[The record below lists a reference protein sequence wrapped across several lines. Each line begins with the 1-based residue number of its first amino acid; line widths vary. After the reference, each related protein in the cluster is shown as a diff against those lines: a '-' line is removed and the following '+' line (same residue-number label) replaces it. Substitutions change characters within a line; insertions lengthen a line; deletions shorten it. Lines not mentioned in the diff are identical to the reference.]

1 MLIDPETEA
10 LRPGEPAAS
19 PTSDNGA
26 LPPAADDEE
35 YTILVPTTDLSTA
48 GRLIQVAAA
57 LMPVHEG
64 EARGRVLPL
73 GVVEIPEEIGLSAG
87 TVPARMHRQKLGRL
101 RRINKSPQIELRTV
115 VRVHRQVWQG
125 IVEAAREENANL
137 ILLGW
142 SGRVDADSVL
152 GTTIDE
158 AVRNAPCDIAVA
170 KGVSLHA
177 AKRILVPIRGGPH
190 AALAFKLA
198 TGLADRVDGIVTA
211 LRVERPEGNACDDE
225 GTIANRERDREEL
238 EAILATAP
246 RPDRIREV
254 VVEATDVVEAILRQA
269 ETHQVVVM
277 GAAAGPQDPDQLFGP
292 IAEEIAKRLDKGL
305 VVVKTRL
312 PGTATHEEWTQ
323 LYGRA
328 APVSGP
334 PDISQ
339 IVDKWFAENTYDS
352 REFENIE
359 ELVRLKRQQ
368 GVTISLGLPTLNE
381 GETIGPIVKSILHEL
396 VERHALL
403 DEVVLIDSQSTDR
416 TREICQELGIPVY
429 IHQEILPEQGSLR
442 GKGEALWKSLH
453 VLKGDIIA
461 WVDTDIRN
469 FHPRFVYGLIGPF
482 LRDQRLQFVKGFY
495 KRPIRGPGGVL
506 QSTGGG
512 RVTELMA
519 RPMMNLFYP
528 ELSGL
533 IQPLAGEQA
542 GRRATLEQLPFF
554 TGYGVETGLLIDL
567 LLQYGLR
574 SIGQVDLK
582 RRVHRNQSLASLSV
596 MSFVIL
602 QVVMKRLEQRHRL
615 QLLSEVNTTMKLIQH
630 ERDRFHVELRNVG
643 DVERPPIA
651 LIPEYQAA
659 HPPRPRRGQS
669 TARPAEQARAGEP
682 ANLGEAR

>member
-1 MLIDPETEA
+1 
-10 LRPGEPAAS
+10 
-19 PTSDNGA
+19 
-26 LPPAADDEE
+26 
-35 YTILVPTTDLSTA
+35 
-48 GRLIQVAAA
+48 
-57 LMPVHEG
+57 MPVHEG

-87 TVPARMHRQKLGRL
+87 AVPARIHRQMLGRL
-101 RRINKSPQIELRTV
+101 RRVNKSPQIELRTL

-125 IVEAAREENANL
+125 IIEAAKEENANL

-170 KGVSLHA
+170 KGVSVQA
-177 AKRILVPIRGGPH
+177 ARRILVPIRGGPH

-211 LRVERPEGNACDDE
+211 LRIERPESAGQPDE
-225 GTIANRERDREEL
+225 GTIASRERDREEF
-238 EAILATAP
+238 EAVLATAP
-246 RPDRIREV
+246 RPDRVREV
-254 VVEATDVVEAILRQA
+254 VVEASSVVDAILRQA

-277 GAAAGPQDPDQLFGP
+277 GAAADPQDPSQIFGP
-292 IAEEIAKRLDKGL
+292 IAEEIARRLDKGL
-305 VVVKTRL
+305 VVVKTKL
-312 PGTATHEEWTQ
+312 PGTATHEEWEQ

-328 APVSGP
+328 ATVTGP

-359 ELVRLKRQQ
+359 QLVRLKRQQ
-368 GVTISLGLPTLNE
+368 GVTISLGLPALNE
-381 GETIGPIVKSILHEL
+381 EETIGQIVTCIRQEL
-396 VERHALL
+396 MERHPLL
-403 DEVVLIDSQSTDR
+403 DEIVLIDSRSTDR
-416 TREICQELGIPVY
+416 TREICQALGIPVY
-429 IHQEILPEQGSLR
+429 IHQDILPEQGSLH
-442 GKGEALWKSLH
+442 GKGEVLWKSLH

-461 WVDTDIRN
+461 WIDTDIRN
-469 FHPRFVYGLIGPF
+469 IHPRFVYGLIGPF

-506 QSTGGG
+506 KSTGGG

-528 ELSGL
+528 ELPGL
-533 IQPLAGEQA
+533 TPPRAGEQA
-542 GRRATLEQLPFF
+542 GRRAVLEQLPFF

-630 ERDRFHVELRNVG
+630 QQDQFHVELRQVG

-659 HPPRPRRGQS
+659 HPPRPRRNH
-669 TARPAEQARAGEP
+669 ANNRPVDADRP
-682 ANLGEAR
+682 GEAR

>member
-1 MLIDPETEA
+1 
-10 LRPGEPAAS
+10 
-19 PTSDNGA
+19 
-26 LPPAADDEE
+26 
-35 YTILVPTTDLSTA
+35 
-48 GRLIQVAAA
+48 
-57 LMPVHEG
+57 
-64 EARGRVLPL
+64 
-73 GVVEIPEEIGLSAG
+73 
-87 TVPARMHRQKLGRL
+87 
-101 RRINKSPQIELRTV
+101 
-115 VRVHRQVWQG
+115 
-125 IVEAAREENANL
+125 
-137 ILLGW
+137 
-142 SGRVDADSVL
+142 
-152 GTTIDE
+152 
-158 AVRNAPCDIAVA
+158 
-170 KGVSLHA
+170 
-177 AKRILVPIRGGPH
+177 
-190 AALAFKLA
+190 
-198 TGLADRVDGIVTA
+198 
-211 LRVERPEGNACDDE
+211 VERPAGNEREDE
-225 GTIANRERDREEL
+225 GTIASRERDREEL

-246 RPDRIREV
+246 RPDRIHEV
-254 VVEATDVVEAILRQA
+254 VVEATDVVDAILRQA

-277 GAAAGPQDPDQLFGP
+277 GASAGPQDPNQIFGP
-292 IAEEIAKRLDKGL
+292 IAEEIARRIDKGL

-312 PGTATHEEWTQ
+312 PGTATHQEWVQ

-328 APVSGP
+328 ATVAEP

-359 ELVRLKRQQ
+359 ELVRLKRRQ
-368 GVTISLGLPTLNE
+368 GVTISLGLPALNE
-381 GETIGPIVKSILHEL
+381 EETIGPIVKCVKHEL
-396 VERHALL
+396 MEKHALL
-403 DEVVLIDSQSTDR
+403 DEIVLIDSQSTDR
-416 TREICQELGIPVY
+416 TREICRDLGIPVY

-461 WVDTDIRN
+461 WIDTDIRN
-469 FHPRFVYGLIGPF
+469 PHPRFVYGLLGPF
-482 LRDQRLQFVKGFY
+482 LRDQRVQFVKGFY

-519 RPMMNLFYP
+519 RPMMNLYYP

-542 GRRATLEQLPFF
+542 GRRAVLEQLPFF

-630 ERDRFHVELRNVG
+630 ERDRFHVELRQVG

-659 HPPRPRRGQS
+659 HPPRPRRGHHAS
-669 TARPAEQARAGEP
+669 RAADAAG
-682 ANLGEAR
+682 LREAR